1 MAETTSQLQQ
11 KLMALTNGKVNIML
25 NADEFKST
33 TQILREMAAVW
44 QDMTDVQQAAALE
57 LLGGKRQANILS
69 SLLQNFQTVED
80 VIQTSM
86 ASSGSAL
93 RENEVWLDSIEG
105 KTYQFTN
112 ALQTMW
118 SNILDSEAIKGF
130 IDFGTD
136 AIQFLDTAH
145 GKIIALVAAVK
156 LMAKFKGFSL
166 AGIGQDFIGQIRNI
180 AQATQTLQSLKVI
193 MPSAEG
199 LTTENINA
207 YAAAVSNLT
216 PKYQAQM
223 LASQGLTK
231 QQIQEAMTRNQCSE
245 ASIREAT
252 AHIHTTTTKQ
262 QEAAA
267 TQQLFVAKT
276 KELAASYQNEAANLS
291 EAASS
296 NASAAAKILEE
307 AASKNVSKA
316 ELYEII
322 VSSALEEQTKQQII
336 AQLGLATANKTVAAT
351 ASTAWSTIGA
361 IIASNP
367 VGFILTIV
375 SAVYM
380 IAKAIGDA
388 NEKIVESAKEAED
401 AIESLTSSFKED
413 AKTVNDYARRFAEL
427 AQGVDMLTGKNI
439 SLTTDDYEEFLDL
452 SNQLADIF
460 PTLSRNYDEN
470 GNAIIQLSGDT
481 DTMVGSLQAL
491 LDVQRQIT
499 NQKIAENLPDL
510 YAGVKLKSDE
520 YNTDIDALISRR
532 DAFEKQ
538 LKYFQSDDF
547 IKDFN
552 ESLNANLL
560 QITNSNGDIDALND
574 MLDGYLAVLDKIGLS
589 YEYLSTEYDNQDNV
603 IGYNYRI
610 TDFDFMSEE
619 EIAKAKQDIAIGIS
633 DLAVTYSTEID
644 NLWNEIQ
651 TKENENKANWSSL
664 LSSIASWLSTDA
676 SYQTLSDDMQSVVQ
690 AMVNNIDFS
699 KLDDVDTWDEMQK
712 YIQDNIVSKIKS
724 ATPEVQKAFAQ
735 LFKIKTDDRTTG
747 EYISAIKNQAQKIA
761 DSSDFTYDEVL
772 KNTGFED
779 IINKYE
785 TSAQNI
791 LRVLDDSIPKYYEQY
806 EAGTGAHF
814 RSLEQYSAEVE
825 VLKDKIYSLSPD
837 DVTRAFDIIK
847 KYGIKTWDDLVKAL
861 ESKTFDVVLDYDAEK
876 EGMDNLLAAIEE
888 SISATGLSAE
898 SIENLKK
905 RYQDLDSF
913 NPAELF
919 EETTNGIHLNAAA
932 LRKLEK
938 EYEKINK
945 NDLDKKLEG
954 LKEQYND
961 LTFEIEDCADASE
974 RALLYAQ
981 RNNVLTQINDTATLA
996 AQYEGLT
1003 SAYKKWQ
1010 DAQSGGNERDMYEG
1024 IISGKEEIDE
1034 EIARGWID
1042 EGTRKYLELMSGQDL
1057 STAGWEKILDIYKQ
1071 LNQEISSA
1079 GYSINDFFTVDD
1091 DGNSTTE
1098 GIYNFFDTVSEMSDK
1113 IGREVVKKNEDGS
1126 YTFDFGV
1133 DGDKVIAEALGISE
1147 ELVQIILRA
1156 AQDAGFEINLDSTY
1170 SELADLQDEAEAIND
1185 KLKELGATEYTF
1197 NINSTDLDQVQK
1209 QISEAKNALANLKNE
1224 DGTLKVGVSEEDY
1237 QNTQTLLATL
1247 IYQKQTLDDAIILK
1261 IDTSAINE
1269 GSVQTEL
1276 QALLDYK
1283 AAFNDLEVKAA
1294 IGADTTEAE
1303 QKLDAAKAKLEEIPK
1318 EHLTTLKIDLSQ
1330 TPEEINT
1337 SINNITK
1344 DALLTIG
1351 VNDDAVKDFEEE
1363 EHSTNGTVV
1372 WNNNIDQVT
1381 AWMRQ
1386 KHQTDG
1392 TVKWKN
1398 NLSAVKT
1405 HFTATGTI
1413 DWSFDDPTPK
1423 KDEEDEDDD
1432 KKKEKKG
1439 SVDGTAHS
1447 SGTAFARGSWG
1458 APKTET
1464 TLVGE
1469 LGPEMLVRNGH
1480 WTTIGEN
1487 GAEFTQVK
1495 KGDIIFNHKQTED
1508 LLSKGYVT
1516 GRGKAYAN
1524 GTAFST
1530 GSGPGR
1536 YTVGSA
1542 SIKGSGGSSSDEL
1555 TDEFEEYFDWIEVK
1569 LEEINDSINLNGAR
1583 LENAVGASAQNAII
1597 DDMIAGNQELYSTL
1611 VTAADAYYS
1620 HAQDLLAKVPAEYR
1634 AAAQNGKMAIELFA
1648 KDAGEEALNAIQ
1660 EYREWVQKGDEA
1672 TQQAEETI
1680 AEIRS
1685 LAKQAFDNIATDY
1698 ENQRSLRDNRTDQL
1712 ESYNALSEAKY
1723 GSESTAIYEAL
1734 IKNNKGNI
1742 ALLKEQRDA
1751 MQANLNAQVRSGDI
1765 IKYSQAWYDAVN
1777 DIAAVDNEII
1787 ELTADT
1793 YDYIDAMG
1801 EIHWDNLDNILSR
1814 FEAISNEVENLLDI
1828 LDNKD
1833 MVDEAG
1839 NWTDEGITSLGLYAQ
1854 QMEIAEV
1861 EAAKYQDEIAYLNK
1875 NWKALGL
1882 TEQEYIEK
1890 LDELKSGQY
1899 DAIKAYHESKNAIVD
1914 LNKARIDAI
1923 KNGIQKEIDA
1933 FEELIKKKKEL
1944 LDADKDLYDFEK
1956 SVNEQQKN
1964 IAKIERKLA
1973 ALSTDNSSSAAAQ
1986 RKKLEEELLEAKGE
2000 LEDTFYERS
2009 IQNQQDA
2016 LDKELENFQNSKEE
2030 EMEGWDEY
2038 LENTEQVVSDSL
2050 TTIQAN
2056 TEVVYETLK
2065 SMGREYGLTIAE
2077 TLTSP
2082 WKDGESAIQSY
2093 AEKFGLSMSST
2104 VEELQKLAV
2113 EYKKIMDEIEG
2124 YGDKVVNQVN
2134 KNAESYVAASN
2145 PSGKVNRPSSPSK
2158 NKTPSGN
2165 PTTKQEES
2173 KSITV
2178 GGKINA
2184 GSARIYANSDG
2195 GGGSKQYFSS
2205 DPIYV
2210 VLGEQ
2215 NGYLKVR
2222 HHSVSSGVTGWFR
2235 KSDVKAYAKG
2245 TKGIDRDQL
2254 ALIDELGEELQLV
2267 PDGNGR
2273 LAYLKKGTAI
2283 LNNTMTERLMDLAM
2297 NPQDVL
2303 DRSRPVINAPHIVN
2317 NEIAID
2323 ASIAELIH
2331 IDNVSND
2338 TLPNLE
2344 KVVEKQMDK
2353 YVKNLNG
2360 QIRKYAR

>member
-1 MAETTSQLQQ
+1 MS
-11 KLMALTNGKVNIML
+11 
-25 NADEFKST
+25 
-33 TQILREMAAVW
+33 
-44 QDMTDVQQAAALE
+44 
-57 LLGGKRQANILS
+57 
-69 SLLQNFQTVED
+69 
-80 VIQTSM
+80 
-86 ASSGSAL
+86 SSGSAL

-105 KTYQFTN
+105 KTQQFTN

-118 SNILDSEAIKGF
+118 SHIIDSEAVKRFVG
-130 IDFGTD
+130 FGTNL
-136 AIQFLDTAH
+136 IELLDTTH
-145 GKIIALVAAVK
+145 GKIIALVAAIK
-156 LMAKFKGFSL
+156 LAAKFKNVSIGGVAKGFMQSL
-166 AGIGQDFIGQIRNI
+166 QQLRI
-180 AQATQTLQSLKVI
+180 AQSALSTLPKADGTNGAYIVS
-193 MPSAEG
+193 
-199 LTTENINA
+199 NINA
-207 YAAAVSNLT
+207 YASSVSNLV
-216 PKYQAQM
+216 PRLQAQA
-223 LASQGLTK
+223 LATKGLNDEQIRSAMSANGVDEANIKLALSQTK
-231 QQIQEAMTRNQCSE
+231 VTSAMQQRVAVSG
-245 ASIREAT
+245 
-252 AHIHTTTTKQ
+252 

-267 TQQLFVAKT
+267 M
-276 KELAASYQNEAANLS
+276 LAAKNIALSDTAQQWLLAQSKNEVTK
-291 EAASS
+291 ASIE
-296 NASAAAKILEE
+296 NAVTTGTLTKEE
-307 AASKNVSKA
+307 AAQ
-316 ELYEII
+316 I
-322 VSSALEEQTKQQII
+322 VA
-336 AQLGLATANKTVAAT
+336 ALGLTGANFGLAE
-351 ASTAWSTIGA
+351 S
-361 IIASNP
+361 
-367 VGFILTIV
+367 F
-375 SAVYM
+375 
-380 IAKAIGDA
+380 KAIGTGIMFAFSTNPIGFLISVASAVLSVIGVFKLFGNTTD
-388 NEKIVESAKEAED
+388 KIVESAKEAED

-427 AQGVDMLTGKNI
+427 AQGVDTLTGKNM

-491 LDVQRQIT
+491 LDVQRQIA

-520 YNTDIDALISRR
+520 YNNALDKLVSEKNTYENALSQISNLDLRESILDDFFSGGSIKIQGEDIDTVNKIVKEYQKIFKEAGIDSYIS
-532 DAFEKQ
+532 DYLPSVWDEEKGQ
-538 LKYFQSDDF
+538 YIF
-547 IKDFN
+547 
-552 ESLNANLL
+552 
-560 QITNSNGDIDALND
+560 
-574 MLDGYLAVLDKIGLS
+574 DGYFLS
-589 YEYLSTEYDNQDNV
+589 IEYFESYT
-603 IGYNYRI
+603 
-610 TDFDFMSEE
+610 EE
-619 EIAKAKQDIAIGIS
+619 ELEKARKAIS
-633 DLAVTYSTEID
+633 ASVDDVATTYSTEID

-651 TKENENKANWSSL
+651 IKENENKANWSSL
-664 LSSIASWLSTDA
+664 LSSISSWLSTDA

-690 AMVNNIDFS
+690 AMVNNIDFG

-724 ATPEVQKAFAQ
+724 ATPEVQKAFSQ

-1079 GYSINDFFTVDD
+1079 GYSINDFFTVDE

-1133 DGDKVIAEALGISE
+1133 DGDKVIAEAIGISE

-1261 IDTSAINE
+1261 IDTSVINE

-1318 EHLTTLKIDLSQ
+1318 EHLTTLKIDLSK
-1330 TPEEINT
+1330 TPEEVNT

-1344 DALLTIG
+1344 DALITIG
-1351 VNDDAVKDFEEE
+1351 VNDDAIKDFEEE
-1363 EHSTNGTVV
+1363 EHSTSGTVV
-1372 WNNNIDQVT
+1372 WDNNIDKVT

-1423 KDEEDEDDD
+1423 KDEEDEDDN
-1432 KKKEKKG
+1432 KKKDKKG
-1439 SVDGTAHS
+1439 SVDGTAHL

-1469 LGPEMLVRNGH
+1469 LGPELLVRNGR

-1536 YTVGSA
+1536 YTIGSA

-1583 LENAVGASAQNAII
+1583 LENAVGASEQNAII

-1611 VTAADAYYS
+1611 SVAADAYYS
-1620 HAQDLLAKVPAEYR
+1620 HAQDLLAKVPADLRE
-1634 AAAQNGKMAIELFA
+1634 AAKNGQIAIELFT
-1648 KDAGEEALNAIQ
+1648 KDAGEEAINAIQ

-1685 LAKQAFDNIATDY
+1685 LAKQAFDNVTTDY

-1742 ALLKEQRDA
+1742 ALLKEQRDV
-1751 MQANLNAQVRSGDI
+1751 MQAELNAQVRSGDI
-1765 IKYSQAWYDAVN
+1765 VKYSQDWYDAVN
-1777 DIAAVDNEII
+1777 SIAAVDNEII

-1882 TEQEYIEK
+1882 TEQEYLEK

-1899 DAIKAYHESKNAIVD
+1899 DAIKAYHEAKKSIVD
-1914 LNKARIDAI
+1914 LNKARVDAI
-1923 KNGIQKEIDA
+1923 KNGIEKEIDA
-1933 FEELIKKKKEL
+1933 FEKLIKTKKEL

-2009 IQNQQDA
+2009 IQNQQNA

-2065 SMGREYGLTIAE
+2065 SMGQEYGLTIAE

-2082 WKDGESAIQSY
+2082 WRDGEAAIQSY

-2104 VEELQKLAV
+2104 VEELQKLAT
-2113 EYKKIMDEIEG
+2113 EYEKIMKEIEG
-2124 YGDKVVNQVN
+2124 FGEKVVNQVEQ
-2134 KNAESYVAASN
+2134 NAQSYVSANN
-2145 PSGKVNRPSSPSK
+2145 PSGKVDRPS
-2158 NKTPSGN
+2158 TPSRDN
-2165 PTTKQEES
+2165 TPSRSPTTKQEES

-2195 GGGSKQYFSS
+2195 GGGSKQYFSN

-2222 HHSVSSGVTGWFR
+2222 HHSASSGVTGWFR